1 MYVLLVEDDRF
12 SRKVLQAML
21 ERFGCEVTAVA
32 NGADALRE
40 FVRQKPDLVLTDWLM
55 PELDGITLC
64 KRIREYEDGEYTF
77 VVMVSAKNR
86 KEDVLEAMEA
96 GVDDFLAKP
105 FHREELRLRLR
116 NAERILNLQH
126 SLAKRISEL
135 EEATAHV
142 ERLQGFLPICAYCKN
157 VRNDGD
163 FWQQIEHYI
172 AERAE
177 QLFFSHSICPQCY
190 EKHVKP
196 MEDRLYGLPVCEP
209 TPVTE
214 DRT

>member
-1 MYVLLVEDDRF
+1 MKVLLVEDDRF

-21 ERFGCEVTAVA
+21 ERFQCEVTAVDC
-32 NGADALRE
+32 GTEALRE
-40 FVRQKPDLVLTDWLM
+40 FVRNKPDLVLTDWLM
-55 PELDGITLC
+55 PGLDGLSLC
-64 KRIREYEDGEYTF
+64 RRIREYEDDDYTF

-116 NAERILNLQH
+116 NAERLLNLQR
-126 SLAKRISEL
+126 SLAKRITEL
-135 EEATAHV
+135 EDATAHV
-142 ERLQGFLPICAYCKN
+142 ERLQGFLPICAYCKK

-177 QLFFSHSICPQCY
+177 QLFFSHSICPSCY
-190 EKHVKP
+190 EEHVKP
-196 MEDRLYGLPVCEP
+196 MVEQHCGLPAIEESVP
-209 TPVTE
+209 AGNPS
-214 DRT
+214 